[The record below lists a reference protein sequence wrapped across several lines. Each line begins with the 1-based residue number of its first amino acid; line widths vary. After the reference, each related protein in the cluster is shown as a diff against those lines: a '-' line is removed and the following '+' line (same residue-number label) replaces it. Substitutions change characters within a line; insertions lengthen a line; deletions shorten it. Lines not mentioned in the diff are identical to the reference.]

1 MNFISLTE
9 AAKQTGKSIT
19 TIRRW
24 IEAGKIPGV
33 TRTATGGYQI
43 PIQALL
49 GVVGTFTTLKKA
61 NETGT
66 NSPNNLEAQ
75 LTQERLAVA
84 LRDVANLEKRLEQA
98 EARSL
103 QANET
108 VSKLTE
114 ILSRTSGHELT
125 TGATWRER
133 RQIARLSKKAAKG
146 TA

>member
-19 TIRRW
+19 TVRRW

-61 NETGT
+61 NETST
-66 NSPNNLEAQ
+66 NSPDNLEAE
-75 LTQERLAVA
+75 LNRERLAVA
-84 LRDVANLEKRLEQA
+84 LRDVANLEKLLEQA

-114 ILSRTSGHELT
+114 ILSRTTGQELT
-125 TGATWRER
+125 TGTTWRER

>member
-24 IEAGKIPGV
+24 IETGKIPGV
-33 TRTATGGYQI
+33 TRTAKGGYQI
-43 PIQALL
+43 PVQALL
-49 GVVGTFTTLKKA
+49 GVVGALGSIKKA

-66 NSPNNLEAQ
+66 NSPDNLEAE
-75 LTQERLAVA
+75 LTRERLAVA
-84 LRDVANLEKRLEQA
+84 LRDVANLEKLLEQA

-125 TGATWRER
+125 TGTTWRER
-133 RQIARLSKKAAKG
+133 RQIARLAKKAAKG

>member
-19 TIRRW
+19 TVRRW
-24 IEAGKIPGV
+24 IDAGKIPGV

>member
-1 MNFISLTE
+1 VNFISLTE

-33 TRTATGGYQI
+33 TKTETGYKI
-43 PIQALL
+43 PVQALL

-114 ILSRTSGHELT
+114 ILSRTTGHELT
-125 TGATWRER
+125 TGTTWRER
-133 RQIARLSKKAAKG
+133 RQIARIAKKAAKG

>member
-1 MNFISLTE
+1 VNFISLTE

-33 TRTATGGYQI
+33 TRTTTGGYQI

-49 GVVGTFTTLKKA
+49 GVVGTLTGLKKA
-61 NETGT
+61 NEIGT
-66 NSPNNLEAQ
+66 NSPDNIEAE
-75 LTQERLAVA
+75 LNRERLAVA
-84 LRDVANLEKRLEQA
+84 LRDVANLEKLLEQA

-114 ILSRTSGHELT
+114 ILSRTTGHELT
-125 TGATWRER
+125 TGTTWRER
-133 RQIARLSKKAAKG
+133 RQIARIAKKAAKG

>member
-33 TRTATGGYQI
+33 TKTETGYKI
-43 PIQALL
+43 PVQALL
-49 GVVGTFTTLKKA
+49 DVVGTLTGLKKA

-66 NSPNNLEAQ
+66 KSPDNLEAE
-75 LTQERLAVA
+75 LNRERLAVA
-84 LRDVANLEKRLEQA
+84 LRDVANLEKQLEQA

-114 ILSRTSGHELT
+114 ILSRTTGHELT
-125 TGATWRER
+125 TGTTWRER
-133 RQIARLSKKAAKG
+133 RQIARIAKKAAKG

>member
-33 TRTATGGYQI
+33 TRTTTGGYQI

-49 GVVGTFTTLKKA
+49 GVVGALGGLKKV
-61 NETGT
+61 NETST
-66 NSPNNLEAQ
+66 NSPDNLEAQ
-75 LTQERLAVA
+75 LTRERLAVA
-84 LRDVANLEKRLEQA
+84 LRDVANLEKLLEQA

-108 VSKLTE
+108 VGKLTD
-114 ILSRTSGHELT
+114 ILTRTTGHELT
-125 TGATWRER
+125 TGSTWRER
-133 RQIARLSKKAAKG
+133 RQIARLAKKAAKG

>member
-24 IEAGKIPGV
+24 IDAGKIPGV

-49 GVVGTFTTLKKA
+49 GVVGTLGGLKKV
-61 NETGT
+61 NETST
-66 NSPNNLEAQ
+66 NSPDNLEAE
-75 LTQERLAVA
+75 LNRERLAVA
-84 LRDVANLEKRLEQA
+84 LRDVANLEKLLEQA

-108 VSKLTE
+108 VGKLTD
-114 ILSRTSGHELT
+114 ILTRTTGHELT
-125 TGATWRER
+125 TGSTWRER
-133 RQIARLSKKAAKG
+133 RQIARLTKKAAKG

>member
-43 PIQALL
+43 PVQAIL
-49 GVVGTFTTLKKA
+49 GVVGTLTGLKKA
-61 NETGT
+61 NEIGT
-66 NSPNNLEAQ
+66 NSPNDLEAE
-75 LTQERLAVA
+75 LNRERLAVA
-84 LRDVANLEKRLEQA
+84 LRDVARLEKLLEQA
-98 EARSL
+98 EARSD

-108 VSKLTE
+108 VGKLTE
-114 ILSRTSGHELT
+114 ILSRTTGHELT
-125 TGATWRER
+125 TGTNWRER
-133 RQIARLSKKAAKG
+133 RQIARLAKKAAKS